1 MRVLVIDDMPEVRDI
16 IAVVLREE
24 GHDVVAAGDAVAAA
38 RALAA
43 DWYDAVI
50 CDVYLPKGRGLD
62 VADAAFRRGIPVLL
76 CTGDHLFADTLNSVG
91 IPHLR
96 KPFALAEPTA
106 WVEDMSSPDR
116 QLAFVVA
123 AQIGFA
129 RLRVQMGQAKADAMR
144 LRRLPRPPAP
154 QHPLQPT
161 F

>member
-1 MRVLVIDDMPEVRDI
+1 V
-16 IAVVLREE
+16 
-24 GHDVVAAGDAVAAA
+24 
-38 RALAA
+38 
-43 DWYDAVI
+43 
-50 CDVYLPKGRGLD
+50 D

-96 KPFALAEPTA
+96 KPFGLSEPTA
-106 WVEDMSSPDR
+106 WVEDMSSLDR
-116 QLAFVVA
+116 RLAFVVA

-129 RLRVQMGQAKADAMR
+129 RLRVHMGQATADAMR

-154 QHPLQPT
+154 QRPPQSA